1 MISVRTI
8 RRQALTAVIWVL
20 LAAVTVLFVLPV
32 YWMLSTS
39 FQASDKLF
47 SLPIEWLPSV
57 LHTENYPNALS
68 RAAFPRYFLNS
79 LVVSLAVM
87 AGNLVLGT
95 LAGYGLAKYRIPG
108 LRVLLLL
115 ILCTLMLPIE
125 VVIVPTF
132 LVVKQFD
139 WLNSYQGLAAPF
151 LVDAFGI
158 YLMRQFILGVPTEY
172 VEAARIDGAGE
183 LHILLR
189 IVVPQCLPALA
200 TLAIFSFRDSWDL
213 FIWPLVVISRDE
225 WKTLPLGFVRFTDDY
240 VNSQTEQMA
249 IATLA
254 MLPVI
259 VLLVFLQR
267 SFVRGF
273 AQAGLK

>member
-1 MISVRTI
+1 MISARVI
-8 RRQALTAVIWVL
+8 RHQAVATATWL
-20 LAAVTVLFVLPV
+20 ALAAVTVLFVVPV
-32 YWMLSTS
+32 YWMLCTS
-39 FQASDKLF
+39 FQASEKLF
-47 SLPIEWLPSV
+47 SLPIEWLPGV
-57 LHTENYPNALS
+57 LHPENYPNALS
-68 RAAFPRYFLNS
+68 RAPFPRYFLNS
-79 LVVSLAVM
+79 LVISLAVM
-87 AGNLVLGT
+87 GGNLVLGT

-108 LRVLLLL
+108 GRLVLLL

-139 WLNSYQGLAAPF
+139 WLNSYQGLTAPF

-172 VEAARIDGAGE
+172 IESARIDGANE
-183 LHILLR
+183 LCILLR
-189 IVVPQCLPALA
+189 IIVPQCRPALA

-213 FIWPLVVISRDE
+213 FIWPLVVVSRDE
-225 WKTLPLGFVRFTDDY
+225 WRTLTLGLVRFTDDY

-254 MLPVI
+254 VLPVI
-259 VLLVFLQR
+259 ILLGIVRR
-267 SFVRGF
+267 SFARSLVLT
-273 AQAGLK
+273 GLK

>member
-1 MISVRTI
+1 MIRACVV
-8 RRQALTAVIWVL
+8 RRQGVTAATWL
-20 LAAVTVLFVLPV
+20 LLGAVTCLFLVPV
-32 YWMLSTS
+32 YWMVSTS
-39 FQASDKLF
+39 FQASEKLF
-47 SLPIEWLPSV
+47 SLPVEWLPGV
-57 LHTENYPNALS
+57 PHPENYPSALS

-87 AGNLVLGT
+87 AGNLLLGT

-108 LRVLLLL
+108 HRVLLLL

-139 WLNSYQGLAAPF
+139 WLNSYQGLTAPF
-151 LVDAFGI
+151 LIDAFAI

-172 VEAARIDGAGE
+172 VESARIDGASE
-183 LHILLR
+183 LCIVYR
-189 IVVPQCLPALA
+189 IIVPQCRPALA
-200 TLAIFSFRDSWDL
+200 TVAIFSFRDSWDL

-225 WKTLPLGFVRFTDDY
+225 WRTLTLGLVRFTDDY

-249 IATLA
+249 IASLA

-259 VLLVFLQR
+259 VLLLVLQR
-267 SFVRGF
+267 SFVRGL
-273 AQAGLK
+273 ALTGMK